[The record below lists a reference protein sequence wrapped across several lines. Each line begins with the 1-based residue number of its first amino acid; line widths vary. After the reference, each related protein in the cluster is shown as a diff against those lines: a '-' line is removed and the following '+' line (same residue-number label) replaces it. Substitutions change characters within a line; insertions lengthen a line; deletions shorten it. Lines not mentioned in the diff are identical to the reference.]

1 MRFQL
6 LLTNLVL
13 FLFIT
18 SCNQQLQNEQKD
30 EVSIAQPIRLELNLS
45 GNSRSSR
52 FLGTYDEIDR
62 LTLDLNRV
70 YGNRKVVTGME
81 LNKDNQTSKWIGS
94 VDKLIVGFDYII
106 TGHAYKTYDNGTS
119 VEIFRGETLHT
130 VDEGVNTI
138 SLRMSPLLD
147 DRNLSVPRITR
158 MERPFQMNT
167 GDSDNITISV
177 DTVSEDDNAVDGELF
192 YRFRVVDNLTGMALR
207 DSVLT

>member
-13 FLFIT
+13 LLFIT

-94 VDKLIVGFDYII
+94 VDKLNVGFNYTI
-106 TGHAYKTYDNGTS
+106 TGHAYRT
-119 VEIFRGETLHT
+119 
-130 VDEGVNTI
+130 
-138 SLRMSPLLD
+138 
-147 DRNLSVPRITR
+147 
-158 MERPFQMNT
+158 
-167 GDSDNITISV
+167 
-177 DTVSEDDNAVDGELF
+177 
-192 YRFRVVDNLTGMALR
+192 
-207 DSVLT
+207 

>member
-1 MRFQL
+1 MFY
-6 LLTNLVL
+6 
-13 FLFIT
+13 FLFIN

-30 EVSIAQPIRLELNLS
+30 EASIVQPIRLELNLS

-94 VDKLIVGFDYII
+94 IDKLIVGFDYTI

-130 VDEGVNTI
+130 VDEI
-138 SLRMSPLLD
+138 RFLMSMMKEQ
-147 DRNLSVPRITR
+147 LSRV
-158 MERPFQMNT
+158 
-167 GDSDNITISV
+167 
-177 DTVSEDDNAVDGELF
+177 TVSLMGFATMTVIMG
-192 YRFRVVDNLTGMALR
+192 
-207 DSVLT
+207 

>member
-1 MRFQL
+1 
-6 LLTNLVL
+6 
-13 FLFIT
+13 
-18 SCNQQLQNEQKD
+18 
-30 EVSIAQPIRLELNLS
+30 
-45 GNSRSSR
+45 
-52 FLGTYDEIDR
+52 
-62 LTLDLNRV
+62 
-70 YGNRKVVTGME
+70 ME

-94 VDKLIVGFDYII
+94 VDKLIVGFDYKI

-158 MERPFQMNT
+158 MERPFQMST

-177 DTVSEDDNAVDGELF
+177 DTVSEDDNA
-192 YRFRVVDNLTGMALR
+192 
-207 DSVLT
+207 

>member
-13 FLFIT
+13 FLFMT

-81 LNKDNQTSKWIGS
+81 LNKDNQTSMDRFSWQT
-94 VDKLIVGFDYII
+94 DYRVWLHNHRTCLQNIWQWNERWNFQGRDFAHSWWRSEYHII
-106 TGHAYKTYDNGTS
+106 EDVSAFRWSESLGTEDHSNGKTVSNEHGRFRQHYN
-119 VEIFRGETLHT
+119 FRGHSFW
-130 VDEGVNTI
+130 GW
-138 SLRMSPLLD
+138 
-147 DRNLSVPRITR
+147 
-158 MERPFQMNT
+158 
-167 GDSDNITISV
+167 
-177 DTVSEDDNAVDGELF
+177 
-192 YRFRVVDNLTGMALR
+192 
-207 DSVLT
+207 

>member
-13 FLFIT
+13 LLFMT

-30 EVSIAQPIRLELNLS
+30 EVSIAQSIRLELNLS
-45 GNSRSSR
+45 GISRSSR

-94 VDKLIVGFDYII
+94 VEKLIVGFDYII

-138 SLRMSPLLD
+138 SLRMSL
-147 DRNLSVPRITR
+147 
-158 MERPFQMNT
+158 
-167 GDSDNITISV
+167 
-177 DTVSEDDNAVDGELF
+177 
-192 YRFRVVDNLTGMALR
+192 RF
-207 DSVLT
+207 

>member
-13 FLFIT
+13 LLLIS

-30 EVSIAQPIRLELNLS
+30 EASNVQPIRLELNLS
-45 GNSRSSR
+45 GISRSSR

-94 VDKLIVGFDYII
+94 VDKLIVGFDYTI
-106 TGHAYKTYDNGTS
+106 TGHAYKNDNA
-119 VEIFRGETLHT
+119 
-130 VDEGVNTI
+130 
-138 SLRMSPLLD
+138 
-147 DRNLSVPRITR
+147 
-158 MERPFQMNT
+158 T
-167 GDSDNITISV
+167 GDNSTDNNKSHLVII
-177 DTVSEDDNAVDGELF
+177 LIMKI
-192 YRFRVVDNLTGMALR
+192 NLTF
-207 DSVLT
+207 